1 MVTRLRRV
9 VLGVDLGKRQT
20 PATIIALQSKSK
32 APVWDPV
39 RLIWDQGPGRS
50 EVAGKG
56 RGGVMAS
63 KYSPH
68 QVRFAGEYLVVN
80 WIEAIP
86 LGTSYDGVARR
97 IWEIAE
103 ESGASEVWM
112 DGTGVGVAVEEMV
125 RQRKPAGLKCLLRA
139 VTITSGQTVSQTS
152 VPRRELMTR
161 LAVEWQEGRV
171 KVATGLSRW
180 PDLRKELLGLDGQGR
195 KKNQRDDLALGLAL
209 AVWGL
214 TGVGAPAG
222 DRADGRLV

>member
-1 MVTRLRRV
+1 MVTRVRRV

-20 PATIIALQSKSK
+20 PATIIAVETKIA
-32 APVWDPV
+32 APFWDPV
-39 RLIWDQGPGRS
+39 RLCWNQGPGQTS
-50 EVAGKG
+50 V
-56 RGGVMAS
+56 
-63 KYSPH
+63 
-68 QVRFAGEYLVVN
+68 VRWV
-80 WIEAIP
+80 EAVP
-86 LGTSYDGVARR
+86 LGTSYDVVARR

-125 RQRKPAGLKCLLRA
+125 QQRKPARLKCMLKP

-171 KVATGLSRW
+171 KVAKGLSRW
-180 PDLRKELLGLDGQGR
+180 PELRKELLGLDGQGR
-195 KKNQRDDLALGLAL
+195 KKKGRDDLALGLAL

-214 TGVGAPAG
+214 TGVGAAAG
-222 DRADGRLV
+222 ERADGRLF

>member
-1 MVTRLRRV
+1 MVTRIRRV

-20 PATIIALQSKSK
+20 PATIIAVETKIA
-32 APVWDPV
+32 APFWDHVHLRWNQCPGQTSVV
-39 RLIWDQGPGRS
+39 RW
-50 EVAGKG
+50 V
-56 RGGVMAS
+56 
-63 KYSPH
+63 
-68 QVRFAGEYLVVN
+68 
-80 WIEAIP
+80 EAVP
-86 LGTSYDGVARR
+86 LGTSYDVVARR

-125 RQRKPAGLKCLLRA
+125 QQRKPARLKCMLKP

-171 KVATGLSRW
+171 KVAKGLSRW
-180 PDLRKELLGLDGQGR
+180 PELRKELLGLDGQGR
-195 KKNQRDDLALGLAL
+195 KKKGRDDLALGLAL

-214 TGVGAPAG
+214 TGVGAAAG
-222 DRADGRLV
+222 ERGDGRLV

>member
-1 MVTRLRRV
+1 MVTRVSRV
-9 VLGVDLGKRQT
+9 MLGVDLGKRQT
-20 PATIIALQSKSK
+20 PATIIAVKSKSK
-32 APVWDPV
+32 AREWDPV
-39 RLIWDQGPGRS
+39 RLTWNQGPGQTA
-50 EVAGKG
+50 V
-56 RGGVMAS
+56 
-63 KYSPH
+63 
-68 QVRFAGEYLVVN
+68 VR

-125 RQRKPAGLKCLLRA
+125 RQRKPPGLKCLLRA

-152 VPRRELMTR
+152 VPRRELMTK

-180 PDLRKELLGLDGQGR
+180 PDLRKELLGLDGLGR
-195 KKNQRDDLALGLAL
+195 KKNVRDDLALGLAL

-214 TGVGAPAG
+214 TGNGAAAG
-222 DRADGRLV
+222 EHADGRLL